1 MYIECEKMKYH
12 LLYLLVFPIFN
23 LIQILTTSS
32 LLNNKY
38 KDNYFLQLFRFYLGH
53 TLSGILLLVIKSRM
67 KEKHKR
73 NSNKSTS
80 INDDDSNN
88 PTSWINPL
96 NILQKDLINKNR
108 IKHIRYIII
117 LVSVCLAYNIFEI
130 ISKTIFNEINYA
142 YSLIFGKQCIGVFFE
157 IFYFILFSILLLKI
171 KIYKHHFI
179 SLIIICINLI
189 LIVISCIN
197 YFGLIT
203 IYATIHFLFYC
214 LLLSFFYVF
223 GKKYLNLFSN
233 SAYDIMFYVGSICA
247 GIFFLY
253 DIIAFLIDGN
263 NDSSFHGIIKGF
275 INNFSL
281 SFILIFLLDIIL
293 FFASNVGIWLTIYYY
308 SPFHLI
314 ISISF
319 AEYLYFTFD
328 CFFNPHS
335 NYQRNDIILYSISYT
350 INLFFFLVFN
360 EIIILNFCGLSYN
373 IKTNI
378 QKREEIDNIITY
390 EVTEQSLENSYI
402 SNSDV
407 DDKDKDKDNDK
418 MFGQI

>member
-12 LLYLLVFPIFN
+12 LLFLVVFPIFN
-23 LIQILTTSS
+23 LIQIMTTSR
-32 LLNNKY
+32 LLNSKY
-38 KDNYFLQLFRFYLGH
+38 KDNHFLQIFRFHLGH
-53 TLSGILLLVIKSRM
+53 TLSGILLLVIRYRL
-67 KEKHKR
+67 KETHKR
-73 NSNKSTS
+73 KSNKSIS

-88 PTSWINPL
+88 PSWINPL
-96 NILQKDLINKNR
+96 NILQKDLIKKNR

-117 LVSVCLAYNIFEI
+117 LVSVCLAFNIFEI
-130 ISKTIFNEINYA
+130 ISKTIFNEIKYI
-142 YSLIFGKQCIGVFFE
+142 YSLVFGKQCIGVFFY
-157 IFYFILFSILLLKI
+157 IFYFIFFSILLLKI

-189 LIVISCIN
+189 LIVISCIS
-197 YFGLIT
+197 YFGLVT
-203 IYATIHFLFYC
+203 IYATVHFFIYC
-214 LLLSFFYVF
+214 FLSSFFYIS
-223 GKKYLNLFSN
+223 GKKYLNLYSN

-263 NDSSFHGIIKGF
+263 EDSIFHGIIKGF
-275 INNFSL
+275 INNCSL
-281 SFILIFLLDIIL
+281 SFILIFLLDTIL
-293 FFASNVGIWLTIYYY
+293 YFASNVGIWLTIYYN

-314 ISISF
+314 ISISL

-328 CFFNPHS
+328 WLFNSNS
-335 NYQRNDIILYSISYT
+335 NYKKKDIILYSISYT

-378 QKREEIDNIITY
+378 QKREEIDDIITY
-390 EVTEQSLENSYI
+390 EVTEQSLRNSYL

-407 DDKDKDKDNDK
+407 DDKDNNK